1 MHIGSGWS
9 ITNMDLAEVARGRSA
24 VPSAGGEE
32 RPCLATAHR
41 TGATQESDRTY
52 SSRVLGP
59 VLCGQD

>member
-1 MHIGSGWS
+1 
-9 ITNMDLAEVARGRSA
+9 MDLAEVARGRSA